1 MQVEEPSDGIATL
14 RAIVMMMQ
22 EMEMAAIMVAVI
34 AELQVVVVVVVVGL
48 MIIHRMAAME
58 EAGIVQGEGSI
69 WIMEQEVE
77 WQVPVPLVM

>member
-22 EMEMAAIMVAVI
+22 EMEMAAIMVVVI
-34 AELQVVVVVVVVGL
+34 AELQVVVVVVVGL
-48 MIIHRMAAME
+48 MIIHRMVAME